1 MRWFHNPY
9 LFRVAAVLAC
19 YCFFSMADARQ
30 ADAQTDQSNGSV
42 VHNSDSV
49 SLSQA
54 DSVREARVVAVD
66 SSKSHRTA
74 QLEIKYRL
82 WRDQFPSPVVQHS
95 YGSPT
100 VVLDEIPRKQQR
112 EDWKFYL
119 AFSLLILLALIRFGY
134 AREFE
139 ELFSAFKNWGPS
151 QQMFRELGTG
161 VSFGTVLLNL
171 FSLLVISLFVFLLLG
186 QFGSLHIDPPWIV
199 MLIAVAAVSFFLLAR
214 YLLLKAASL
223 LLPFRKEITLYNF
236 YEIQLNRVL
245 GVLLFPLVL
254 LLIFAPA
261 PSSTYALYSAF
272 AVSAGCILIRYLK
285 GFNIGI
291 NYFGRHLFHFLL
303 YICALEIA
311 PVLIIIRLLQN
322 LGPLRFSF

>member
-1 MRWFHNPY
+1 MQRTPY
-9 LFRVAAVLAC
+9 CCLMFIIASAIN
-19 YCFFSMADARQ
+19 CFFSLGAAALQ
-30 ADAQTDQSNGSV
+30 AEEPALSTAQHLLYDGDTIALDG
-42 VHNSDSV
+42 HDSV
-49 SLSQA
+49 SA
-54 DSVREARVVAVD
+54 AVGVFSD
-66 SSKSHRTA
+66 SSGSARLD
-74 QLEIKYRL
+74 QLAVRYRL
-82 WRDQFPSPVVQHS
+82 WHDQFPSPVVHHS
-95 YGSPT
+95 YGSA
-100 VVLDEIPRKQQR
+100 VAVLYEIPRKQQR

-134 AREFE
+134 AKEFD
-139 ELFSAFKNWGPS
+139 ELFSAFKNLGPS

-171 FSLLVISLFVFLLLG
+171 FSLLVLSLFAFLLLG
-186 QFGSLHIDPPWIV
+186 QFGYLQVDPPWIL
-199 MLIAVAAVSFFLLAR
+199 MLIAVAAVTIFLLAR

-236 YEIQLNRVL
+236 YEIQLNRLL
-245 GVLLFPLVL
+245 GVALFPLVL

-261 PSSTYALYSAF
+261 PLSTYALYTAL
-272 AVSAGCILIRYLK
+272 AVSAGCILLRYLK
-285 GFNIGI
+285 GFNIGF
-291 NYFGRHLFHFLL
+291 NYFGSHLFHFLL

>member
-1 MRWFHNPY
+1 MRRSPY
-9 LFRVAAVLAC
+9 SYFIRVAAAAMAC
-19 YCFFSMADARQ
+19 YCLFSSADIRQ
-30 ADAQTDQSNGSV
+30 ADAQTGQSSGQAAYN
-42 VHNSDSV
+42 DSV
-49 SLSQA
+49 ATSQD
-54 DSVREARVVAVD
+54 DSVMAGMAVAVVA
-66 SSKSHRTA
+66 SKSHLVA

-82 WRDQFPSPVVQHS
+82 WQDQFPSPVVQHS
-95 YGSPT
+95 YGSPAA
-100 VVLDEIPRKQQR
+100 VLHEIPRKQQR

-171 FSLLVISLFVFLLLG
+171 FSLLVISVFVFLLLAQYG
-186 QFGSLHIDPPWIV
+186 GLSVDPPWIL

-245 GVLLFPLVL
+245 GVVLFPLVL

-261 PSSTYALYSAF
+261 PSSTYALYGAF
-272 AVSAGCILIRYLK
+272 AVSAGCILLRYLK